1 MTFITVGLRAF
12 GIAPPEGLGVT
23 LSLTN
28 TGLLNALTIGLLGIA
43 PTDTEGVGI
52 EVLEG
57 VGMPIRDIWI
67 TGELGMSDVTEEGV
81 ITLGVGVAAFTSPNC
96 SRSNS
101 DVAGE
106 TPKW

>member
-1 MTFITVGLRAF
+1 MTFITVAF

-23 LSLTN
+23 LSPTK

-52 EVLEG
+52 AILEG
-57 VGMPIRDIWI
+57 VGMPIGDLGI
-67 TGELGMSDVTEEGV
+67 TDKGELWMTDLTEDGV
-81 ITLGVGVAAFTSPNC
+81 IKVGVGVGAFTSPNC
-96 SRSNS
+96 SRSND

-106 TPKW
+106 TPNW